1 MTLRQVLAFSNVQL
15 KLDHA
20 QFLAILTKIHAFEQE
35 TFMELTKNAKLV
47 FLYSSPS
54 HSSANSLLSFKVVLD
69 KILPIFLFFEKPK
82 HWLYIVSSK
91 TKSKLNQKQRN
102 HAMFVISLSKTLIF
116 LEHRND
122 GIRWFN
128 CSQFKWH
135 GV

>member
-1 MTLRQVLAFSNVQL
+1 MLNQCSCTVHPV
-15 KLDHA
+15 
-20 QFLAILTKIHAFEQE
+20 ILQQTAYC
-35 TFMELTKNAKLV
+35 L
-47 FLYSSPS
+47 
-54 HSSANSLLSFKVVLD
+54 FKVVLD
-69 KILPIFLFFEKPK
+69 KILPIFLFFEKLK
-82 HWLYIVSSK
+82 HGLYIVSSK